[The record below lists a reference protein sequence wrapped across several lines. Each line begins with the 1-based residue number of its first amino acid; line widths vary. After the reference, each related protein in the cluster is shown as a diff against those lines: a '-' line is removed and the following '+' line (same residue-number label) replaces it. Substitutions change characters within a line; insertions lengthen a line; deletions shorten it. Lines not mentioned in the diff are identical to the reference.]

1 MNVSYAHFVFSRT
14 AHKIANKVTGIAQ
27 QQNNTKKYLSIF
39 ALEYRLTLEG
49 NQVHFGTNV
58 KEKLYERYNKFD
70 CSRIRKYP
78 SNILINRNIINTDTS
93 KLKSAKILSF
103 AYRVLFIRRRKSSLR
118 GRTAT
123 CRTCR
128 INTGSQTSFVVL
140 LTSKESTRTGR
151 RRR

>member
-27 QQNNTKKYLSIF
+27 QQNSTKKYLSIF

-49 NQVHFGTNV
+49 NQVHFGTND

-70 CSRIRKYP
+70 CSRIRKRT
-78 SNILINRNIINTDTS
+78 NFINTDTS
-93 KLKSAKILSF
+93 KLKSTKIISF
-103 AYRVLFIRRRKSSLR
+103 SYRVLFIRRRKSSLR

-140 LTSKESTRTGR
+140 FASKESTRTGR